1 MAKDGNKP
9 GLLHSFL
16 GGLIFTIVLVVIV
29 PILIAWLVEP
39 IVVDI
44 IGDTQIA
51 GLIDTASLVTV
62 VMLII
67 LILFLILLGGG
78 KIFKKYGIIGVIGL
92 IIAYWLL
99 GNVWNAV
106 IPVIIIML
114 LVVFSY
120 LKGDKKK

>member
-1 MAKDGNKP
+1 MAKDDKKP

-16 GGLIFTIVLVVIV
+16 GGLLFTIVLVVIV
-29 PILIAWLVEP
+29 PILIAWLIEP
-39 IVVDI
+39 IVVDM

-78 KIFKKYGIIGVIGL
+78 KIFKKYGVIGVIGL
-92 IIAYWLL
+92 IAAYWWL
-99 GNVWNAV
+99 GNIYNAI
-106 IPVIIIML
+106 IPVIIIL
-114 LVVFSY
+114 LIVGISY
-120 LKGDKKK
+120 LRGKD